1 MIKFYEI
8 QKKFHEEGLLA
19 NDNYLSSS
27 MLITLMRSKEP
38 IEIWKKAL
46 EQTTDTPT
54 TTLINQLIGNDKNK
68 TVDIISC

>member
-1 MIKFYEI
+1 M
-8 QKKFHEEGLLA
+8 LA

-38 IEIWKKAL
+38 IEILKKAL

-54 TTLINQLIGNDKNK
+54 TTLINQLIENDKNK
-68 TVDIISC
+68 TVDIN

>member
-38 IEIWKKAL
+38 IEIWEKAL
-46 EQTTDTPT
+46 EQTTDTST
-54 TTLINQLIGNDKNK
+54 TTLINQFIGNDKNK